1 MTSTSLVPRPSAA
14 SFLFAYVTFE
24 PLSDKLAAA
33 LRGININSKSIRVV
47 ELLHNRV
54 HFACK

>member
-1 MTSTSLVPRPSAA
+1 MLVHAVFPVSAELA
-14 SFLFAYVTFE
+14 SSCCHF
-24 PLSDKLAAA
+24 
-33 LRGININSKSIRVV
+33 GININSKSIRVV